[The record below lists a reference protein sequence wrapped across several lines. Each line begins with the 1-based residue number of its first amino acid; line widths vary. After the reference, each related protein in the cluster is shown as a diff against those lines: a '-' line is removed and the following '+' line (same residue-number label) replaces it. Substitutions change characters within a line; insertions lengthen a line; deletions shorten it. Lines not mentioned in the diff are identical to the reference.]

1 MLYMSEEDSVARID
15 LSGELNRNNIVSIK
29 QGILNRINPSIKAVE
44 FHMENVREMDAPA
57 MAMMVIIVK
66 HLLTKRITSKVW
78 GLTEEYLYLAT
89 ILGLH
94 LIAEV
99 EAGVEEESKY
109 TKKDKEKGGDT
120 YERRISHGNGG
131 RHRRAPLS
139 VNQGQG

>member
-29 QGILNRINPSIKAVE
+29 QGVLNRINPSIKAVE
-44 FHMENVREMDAPA
+44 FHMENVHEMDAPA

-66 HLLTKRITSKVW
+66 HLLTKRITSRVW

-99 EAGVEEESKY
+99 EAGGSGRIEVHA
-109 TKKDKEKGGDT
+109 KDKEK
-120 YERRISHGNGG
+120 RRGYI
-131 RHRRAPLS
+131 
-139 VNQGQG
+139 

>member
-1 MLYMSEEDSVARID
+1 VVRAGEKAQIMAVRGITKEEGKMLYMSEEDSVARID
-15 LSGELNRNNIVSIK
+15 LSGEFNRNNIVSIK

-44 FHMENVREMDAPA
+44 FHMENVHEMDAPA

-66 HLLTKRITSKVW
+66 HLLTKRITSRVW

-99 EAGVEEESKY
+99 EAG
-109 TKKDKEKGGDT
+109 G
-120 YERRISHGNGG
+120 
-131 RHRRAPLS
+131 
-139 VNQGQG
+139 